1 MENSLNTY
9 ESPASTLY
17 LKGSIY
23 FDSEGKEVLKDKLG
37 KSYLMDTNIK
47 THWRI
52 VESILSCPGNSIT
65 TIDELI
71 SKIPKSKRREQT
83 QRIISKFLELDLI
96 GLRS

>member
-1 MENSLNTY
+1 MENSQNTY
-9 ESPASTLY
+9 ESPSSTLY

-23 FDSEGKEVLKDKLG
+23 FDSQGKEVLKDKLG
-37 KSYLMDTNIK
+37 KTYLMDTNIK

-65 TIDELI
+65 TIEELI
-71 SKIPKSKRREQT
+71 SKIPKSKMKEET

-96 GLRS
+96 GLRN